1 MRSGKWNAYPRSSE
15 RPFFSADPYFFLQIL
30 DSDRPSSATIA
41 ESGPPFIDRIRCR
54 RDMLP
59 VEITRENRD
68 SIHCDIVA
76 LAGNLLAPPS

>member
-1 MRSGKWNAYPRSSE
+1 MRSGKWNAYPHSSE
-15 RPFFSADPYFFLQIL
+15 KTILQIL

-41 ESGPPFIDRIRCR
+41 ESRPPFIDRIRCR

>member
-1 MRSGKWNAYPRSSE
+1 MRSGKWNAYPQSSE
-15 RPFFSADPYFFLQIL
+15 KTIQQIL
-30 DSDRPSSATIA
+30 DSDRPFIATIA
-41 ESGPPFIDRIRCR
+41 KSGPPFIDRIRCR